1 MISVLLTKSFVAF
14 GELFQCLCYFL
25 NNKKHYILIFLF
37 RISSYSMEI
46 SIFVKNPNMQQHGK
60 IYFYDI
66 GDYLKRK
73 EKLTIIEVIWEY

>member
-1 MISVLLTKSFVAF
+1 
-14 GELFQCLCYFL
+14 
-25 NNKKHYILIFLF
+25 
-37 RISSYSMEI
+37 MEI